1 MPAHSGED
9 EAPGSGTASVVV
21 ASFASRRDAERTV
34 ASLGHRFRHK
44 ARSGGASAFVVTRN
58 SDDSFKLVQS
68 RVLTA
73 TGVVAMATFFTAE
86 IMVGLIGI
94 GAARKGAKASRQRA
108 HERQSGVGRD
118 AHRLAEVFDQL
129 GPHAA
134 CVLFHCT
141 DEQTAQAVATRAE
154 ERGDRSSHYARTEF
168 LALLERLGSEYDWI
182 RPADAEPAKVRKHSK
197 LRKHFKKPMGS
208 SY

>member
-1 MPAHSGED
+1 MAAHSGAD
-9 EAPGSGTASVVV
+9 EAAGSGTASVVV

-34 ASLGHRFRHK
+34 ASLGHSFRHK
-44 ARSGGASAFVVTRN
+44 ARSGGASAFVVTHN
-58 SDDSFKLVQS
+58 TDGSFKLVQS

-141 DEQTAQAVATRAE
+141 DEETAQAVATRAG
-154 ERGDRSSHYARTEF
+154 ERSDRSSHYGRTDF
-168 LALLERLGSEYDWI
+168 LAMLDRLGSEYDWI
-182 RPADAEPAKVRKHSK
+182 RPAVAEPAAKARKHLKLRKHSK
-197 LRKHFKKPMGS
+197 TERG
-208 SY
+208 

>member
-1 MPAHSGED
+1 MAAHSGAD

-34 ASLGHRFRHK
+34 ASLGHSFRHK
-44 ARSGGASAFVVTRN
+44 ARGGGASAFVVTRN
-58 SDDSFKLVQS
+58 PDGSFKLVQS

-108 HERQSGVGRD
+108 HERQSGVAGKLIDWPRCSIS
-118 AHRLAEVFDQL
+118 LARMQL
-129 GPHAA
+129 A
-134 CVLFHCT
+134 CCFT
-141 DEQTAQAVATRAE
+141 
-154 ERGDRSSHYARTEF
+154 ARTNRRRRRLRLEQKSG
-168 LALLERLGSEYDWI
+168 ATGARTMREPSSWRCSTDWAASTTGYAPQLLSPPPR
-182 RPADAEPAKVRKHSK
+182 
-197 LRKHFKKPMGS
+197 
-208 SY
+208 